1 MMIRP
6 NVMVYTLTPN
16 CYKVCFVYH
25 PLLVACIK
33 RIPSARFR
41 ADGRFWEVSPFD
53 KKYLEVMA
61 DWAVKRRLCN
71 SVQWATD
78 EEPVESYEV
87 PDMPKLTVPHNMTL
101 EPYEYQKEGIAYAL
115 EKKRCIMGDE
125 PGLGKTAQ
133 AIGTMT
139 ASGAWPALVICPA
152 SLKVNWQ
159 REFMKFGGVQA
170 IILSDDNRTTW
181 QQFWKL
187 KNQKCEPLAKV
198 FITNYESLKKYFVK
212 QIRNTSRFT
221 LKSVVFDERI
231 ELFRSVIIDESHK
244 CKSSKTQQSKFVQ
257 GIAAGKEFV
266 LELTGTPV
274 VNNNTDLVQQL
285 RIMERLEDFG
295 GYTKFVDRYCAG
307 ETQSSHLKELNYYL
321 NKFCF
326 FRRQKKDV
334 LKWLP
339 EKTRS
344 YLVVDIEN
352 RKEYDEAKRDVIKYL
367 KEFKQADD
375 EKLQRAIRGAVMVQ
389 MGVLK
394 QISSK
399 GKIKAAIDI
408 IHNIIDG
415 GEKLIV
421 FCFLKQVV
429 ADLKSEF
436 PRAVTV
442 TGDDDDR
449 AKQHSVDS
457 FQNDPKTNLII
468 LNYRSG
474 GTGLTL
480 TAASNVLFI
489 EFPWTYSDCC
499 QAEDRAHRN
508 GQKNAVTCTYLLG
521 KDTIDEYMYELIQT
535 KKDIANGVT
544 GTIDNVEEK
553 KVSTQQMLMEAA
565 LDIFKGNY

>member
-1 MMIRP
+1 MIRP

-187 KNQKCEPLAKV
+187 KNQNGEPLAKV

-535 KKDIANGVT
+535 KKDIAEGVT